1 MAVEFSAAILFWE
14 IFLCAA
20 YILTEQTK
28 GGPGMTDKTLA
39 ALIQSDPEKGLAAA
53 LEVYGDCCTG
63 ILHRLLGRD
72 DPEIPQT
79 H

>member
-1 MAVEFSAAILFWE
+1 
-14 IFLCAA
+14 
-20 YILTEQTK
+20 
-28 GGPGMTDKTLA
+28 MTDKTLA